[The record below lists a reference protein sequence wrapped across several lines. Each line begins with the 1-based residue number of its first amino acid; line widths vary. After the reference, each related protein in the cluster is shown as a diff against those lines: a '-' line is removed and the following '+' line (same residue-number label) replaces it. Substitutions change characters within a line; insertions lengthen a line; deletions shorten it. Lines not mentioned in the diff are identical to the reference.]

1 MWFLDQRH
9 APHCAFLELNE
20 PSHEIPDRNGK
31 RLAVQIANRDSDAHQ
46 DSNSPP

>member
-20 PSHEIPDRNGK
+20 PSHEIRCHSLLN
-31 RLAVQIANRDSDAHQ
+31 RLFDNFKAFQLRLVEG
-46 DSNSPP
+46 